1 VERKVIIY
9 AIIASSLW
17 GLSFPI
23 TKLGLKAI
31 SPILF
36 AFLRYLLAS
45 FLFLL
50 LAIMYENF
58 FAVDYKYLTIFGM
71 VSVTLPVTLQN
82 IGLKYTSAYIS
93 GFIQSTGP
101 IYTLI
106 LAYVFLNEE
115 ITKHKLV
122 GLALA
127 ITGTYFI
134 VSPKGGGDLLGNLLV
149 LASAI
154 SYSIGGIMAKSLLN
168 KNYHPIQI
176 IAFATFFGTIFL
188 APLTFIEKTKFS
200 MASIPFILFLA
211 IFPTFISYILWY
223 SAMEKLEV
231 SKLSFFV
238 YLIPIFSLLSSYI
251 LLKEEVKLLTIFAG
265 FIVII
270 GIAIAQKA

>member
-1 VERKVIIY
+1 MERKVIIY

-17 GLSFPI
+17 GVSFPI
-23 TKLGLKAI
+23 TKLGLKEI

-45 FLFLL
+45 FFFLL
-50 LAIMYENF
+50 LAIIHENF
-58 FAVDYKYLTIFGM
+58 FDVDYKYLTIFGM
-71 VSVTLPVTLQN
+71 VSVTLPVVLQN

-106 LAYVFLNEE
+106 LAYIFLNEK
-115 ITKHKLV
+115 ITRHKLI

-134 VSPKGGGDLLGNLLV
+134 VSPKGGGNLFGNLLV

-154 SYSIGGIMAKSLLN
+154 SYSIGGIMAKDLLN
-168 KNYHPIQI
+168 KNYHPFQI
-176 IAFATFFGTIFL
+176 IAFASLFGTIFL
-188 APLTFIEKTKFS
+188 APLTLIEKMKFG
-200 MASIPFILFLA
+200 MASIPFILYLA
-211 IFPTFISYILWY
+211 VFPTFIAYILWY

-238 YLIPIFSLLSSYI
+238 YMIPIFSLISSYI
-251 LLKEEVKLLTIFAG
+251 FLKEELKLLTIFA
-265 FIVII
+265 
-270 GIAIAQKA
+270 